1 MEEAEIRAI
10 DALKGLPILDDG
22 DPSAKGI
29 IANASATSI
38 AEAEDTLRLYEL
50 LHRSEYKP
58 VAGIRYR
65 RANGERIY
73 VYFAR
78 LDDT

>member
-10 DALKGLPILDDG
+10 EALKGLPIFDDG
-22 DPSAKGI
+22 DPSATSI
-29 IANASATSI
+29 IGHASATSI
-38 AEAEDTLRLYEL
+38 AEAEDALRLREL
-50 LHRSEYKP
+50 LHRNEYKP

-65 RANGERIY
+65 RANGMLVY